1 MKKIIFVY
9 RTKRKQ
15 VLEDWKKGRSP
26 DSLLFGFNH
35 LQKMGYDVDFFD
47 DAYSPFNLYHPLFY
61 PFEHAIINKVGMGFK
76 LDQAMYLLPRIKNYD
91 VIIGTGDSAGLPL
104 LALKYFGLIK
114 KPIIFMTSGLA
125 GALKGK
131 ANTWVGKFY
140 KKILPLADVFTS
152 YAQVEIDFFEKEMG
166 ITKGKIK
173 YMPLATDYQY
183 FSKPSKVSREI
194 IRRKAPLICA
204 VGTELGRDY
213 KTLFE
218 AVKNLPIQVEVVC
231 HPDNIKGLTVPS
243 NVKIHLNIPVQ
254 EVLKIYQ
261 RSKLTIIPCYER
273 HRSSG
278 QMVLL
283 ETASQGLPIIASKI
297 QGITSAFEFE
307 DKKHLLYARPQD
319 ARDLRQ
325 KIIFLLENPG
335 FASRLGKQASD
346 KVRNHYTTYHLAK
359 RLASFVES
367 L

>member
-1 MKKIIFVY
+1 MTKKNSKKTLFVY
-9 RTKRKQ
+9 RTVRGKVYQ
-15 VLEDWKKGRSP
+15 DWQKGREP

-35 LQKMGYDVDFFD
+35 FKKMGYDVEFFD
-47 DAYSPFNLYHPLFY
+47 DAYSPLNLYHPLFY
-61 PFEHAIINKVGMGFK
+61 LFEHAITNKIGMGFK
-76 LDQAMYLLPRIKNYD
+76 LDQAMCLLPKFKNYD
-91 VIIGTGDSAGLPL
+91 VIVGTGDSAGLPL

-131 ANTWVGKFY
+131 TNTWVGKFY
-140 KKILPLADVFTS
+140 KKILPIADVFTS
-152 YAQVEIDFFEKEMG
+152 YAQVEIDFFEKEMR
-166 ITKGKIK
+166 IKNGKIK

-183 FSKPSKVSREI
+183 FSRPSKVSREI
-194 IRRKAPLICA
+194 ICA

-213 KTLFE
+213 KTLFG
-218 AVKNLPIQVEVVC
+218 AVKNLPIQVEVAC
-231 HPDNIKGLTVPS
+231 HPDNIRGLTVPS
-243 NVKIHLNIPVQ
+243 NTKIHLNIPVS

-261 RSKLTIIPCYER
+261 RSKLAIIPCVER

-297 QGITSAFEFE
+297 KGITSAFEFK
-307 DKKHLLYARPQD
+307 DQKHLLYVAPQNSQ
-319 ARDLRQ
+319 DLRQ
-325 KIIFLLENPG
+325 KILFLLDNPG

-346 KVRNHYTTYHLAK
+346 KVRDHYTTYHLAK
-359 RLASFVES
+359 KLASFIES